1 MGDNKGNS
9 AIGLILGG
17 IFAVAALVFIMT
29 GGQFGG
35 VKEVKTDADLPP
47 IATGAK

>member
-1 MGDNKGNS
+1 MSDNKGNG

-17 IFAVAALVFIMT
+17 IFAAAALVFILT

-47 IATGAK
+47 IASGTK